1 MRAGDV
7 AEGYVVTGGSVPTE
21 RSGKAKEGVGKA
33 ESAWWRS
40 GVVKLR
46 LTRKTIKFVE
56 KAWKFDRAEA
66 GTKQGGHRRAVW
78 VGKNRGKNDPKVS
91 GGR

>member
-46 LTRKTIKFVE
+46 LIGEMIRFVE

-66 GTKQGGHRRAVW
+66 GTKQGGHRGAV
-78 VGKNRGKNDPKVS
+78 
-91 GGR
+91 

>member
-1 MRAGDV
+1 
-7 AEGYVVTGGSVPTE
+7 VV
-21 RSGKAKEGVGKA
+21 RF
-33 ESAWWRS
+33 
-40 GVVKLR
+40 R
-46 LTRKTIKFVE
+46 LTGETIRFVE

-78 VGKNRGKNDPKVS
+78 VGKNRGKNGPKVS